1 MRAKKSKGLKIKY
14 LDNEKEFKE
23 KIDFFL
29 KEWDSDSKEVAVRTS
44 GSTGA
49 AKTLS
54 VEKIRMLKSAKRT
67 CDFLGLEEGD
77 SALICLPIEY
87 ISGKMMVVR
96 ALERGLTL
104 FATSPS
110 LTPLRALNHRVDFC
124 ALTPLQAEHSVA
136 DLWKVSN
143 ILIGGAGVSTML
155 QGKMQH
161 ALSGCKEEV
170 RIYESFGMSET
181 LSHIALKMLYPKKQE
196 YFTLLEGI
204 TISTSHEG
212 ALTIEA
218 PELTSSTL
226 YTTDRVEIISE
237 GKFRFLGRL
246 DHVINSG
253 GVKIHPEELE
263 SFIKEHTE
271 RELAVSALPDPL
283 LGQRLVV
290 VVQGKEEPAVRAQ
303 ILELPFSQRYLRPK
317 EVFFTECLPLTP
329 NGKINRMELARWL
342 ENQSVSTKSEKDEK

>member
-1 MRAKKSKGLKIKY
+1 M
-14 LDNEKEFKE
+14 
-23 KIDFFL
+23 
-29 KEWDSDSKEVAVRTS
+29 
-44 GSTGA
+44 
-49 AKTLS
+49 
-54 VEKIRMLKSAKRT
+54 
-67 CDFLGLEEGD
+67 
-77 SALICLPIEY
+77 
-87 ISGKMMVVR
+87 
-96 ALERGLTL
+96 
-104 FATSPS
+104 
-110 LTPLRALNHRVDFC
+110 
-124 ALTPLQAEHSVA
+124 
-136 DLWKVSN
+136 
-143 ILIGGAGVSTML
+143 STML